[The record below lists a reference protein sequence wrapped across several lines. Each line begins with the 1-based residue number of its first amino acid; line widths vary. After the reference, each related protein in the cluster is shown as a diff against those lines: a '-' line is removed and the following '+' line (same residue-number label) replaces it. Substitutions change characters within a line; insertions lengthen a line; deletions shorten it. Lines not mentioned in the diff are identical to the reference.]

1 MLPRDNLGALNGVP
15 GNAEAPAIS
24 RCRRWISLSMNGG
37 RHGTTLTSQAGAD
50 RVVSAPATWARCLS
64 CRVASSITAVAA
76 IIHRT
81 HDHRTLEPADPRAGR
96 PSSRQTLEPACDRK
110 RLLST
115 PRRWPANAR
124 LPGLGPVAEN
134 MENPAPVQLKSL
146 AKVIRSKNA
155 GPCLL
160 TLDLMLTDKAAFAY
174 VVERIATLRR
184 VVAERYRRSENEVA
198 VLPFAPALAVKITLP
213 RDVISGDIGDR
224 DIYGAQQHAPLLDVE
239 L

>member
-1 MLPRDNLGALNGVP
+1 MTIG
-15 GNAEAPAIS
+15 
-24 RCRRWISLSMNGG
+24 
-37 RHGTTLTSQAGAD
+37 
-50 RVVSAPATWARCLS
+50 
-64 CRVASSITAVAA
+64 
-76 IIHRT
+76 
-81 HDHRTLEPADPRAGR
+81 
-96 PSSRQTLEPACDRK
+96 PSSRRTLEPACDRK
-110 RLLST
+110 RLLRS
-115 PRRWPANAR
+115 PRV
-124 LPGLGPVAEN
+124 GPVAEN
-134 MENPAPVQLKSL
+134 MENPVPVQLKSL

-160 TLDLMLTDKAAFAY
+160 TLDLMLTDKAAFTY

-184 VVAERYRRSENEVA
+184 VVAERYCRSENEVA